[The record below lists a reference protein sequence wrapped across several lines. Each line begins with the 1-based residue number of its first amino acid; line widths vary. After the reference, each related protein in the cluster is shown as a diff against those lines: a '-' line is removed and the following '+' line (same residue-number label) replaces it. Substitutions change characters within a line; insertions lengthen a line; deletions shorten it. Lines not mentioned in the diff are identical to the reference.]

1 MVSLKKRGAVYGVIG
16 LMLCVAV
23 YLNWSYFQ
31 SPSELTVA
39 AQTEDTAESVYGEV
53 TSVNADS
60 NAVQNKTDSKSE
72 KKTSGNKT
80 TTKDSAA
87 GGTNANSSTASSGDD
102 SFSQARLK
110 RQTAR
115 DEALSILKE
124 TASSEDATE
133 STKEDATRQIS
144 AIAANAVLE
153 SKIESRIQG
162 KGFSDAVVT
171 IEDGSV
177 SATVAGKNGK
187 LTETDVAKVADI
199 IVAETGV
206 ELSTIKINDAN

>member
-1 MVSLKKRGAVYGVIG
+1 MVSIRKRGAVYGVIG

-39 AQTEDTAESVYGEV
+39 TQTENTSEGVYGAV

-60 NAVQNKTDSKSE
+60 SGVQSKKEDSKTTKS
-72 KKTSGNKT
+72 KT
-80 TTKDSAA
+80 TTGTTKDGAAASADAKSAA
-87 GGTNANSSTASSGDD
+87 AASSDD
-102 SFSQARLK
+102 AFSQARLK

-124 TASSEDATE
+124 TASSKDASE
-133 STKEDATRQIS
+133 STKEDVTKQIS
-144 AIAANAVLE
+144 VIAANAVKE

-162 KGFSDAVVT
+162 KGYSDAVVM
-171 IEDGSV
+171 IEDGSI
-177 SATVAGKNGK
+177 SATVASKEGK
-187 LTETDVAKVADI
+187 LSETDVAKIADI
-199 IVAETGV
+199 IVAETGAD
-206 ELSTIKINDAN
+206 LSTIKISDVA

>member
-1 MVSLKKRGAVYGVIG
+1 MVSIRKRGAVYGVIG

-39 AQTEDTAESVYGEV
+39 TQTENAAEGVYGEV

-60 NAVQNKTDSKSE
+60 SGVQSKEE
-72 KKTSGNKT
+72 KKGDTKAASGNS
-80 TTKDSAA
+80 TTKDGVAASADA
-87 GGTNANSSTASSGDD
+87 KASKTASDD
-102 SFSQARLK
+102 VFSEARLK

-124 TASSEDATE
+124 TAGSEEATE

-144 AIAANAVLE
+144 AIAANSVKE

-162 KGFSDAVVT
+162 KGYEDAVVS
-171 IEDGSV
+171 IEDGSI
-177 SATVAGKNGK
+177 SAMVAGKNGK
-187 LTETDVAKVADI
+187 LTETDVAKIADI
-199 IVAETGV
+199 IVTETGAD
-206 ELSTIKINDAN
+206 LSTIKISDAK